1 MKASS
6 AIGLVVAI
14 VGLYLGATMEGSN
27 PMAILS
33 PSAMS
38 TLSSTSLYFTT

>member
-14 VGLYLGATMEGSN
+14 VGLYLGRSWRAPT
-27 PMAILS
+27 PW
-33 PSAMS
+33 PSC
-38 TLSSTSLYFTT
+38 TRPRC

>member
-14 VGLYLGATMEGSN
+14 VGLYLGATMEG
-27 PMAILS
+27 
-33 PSAMS
+33 
-38 TLSSTSLYFTT
+38 